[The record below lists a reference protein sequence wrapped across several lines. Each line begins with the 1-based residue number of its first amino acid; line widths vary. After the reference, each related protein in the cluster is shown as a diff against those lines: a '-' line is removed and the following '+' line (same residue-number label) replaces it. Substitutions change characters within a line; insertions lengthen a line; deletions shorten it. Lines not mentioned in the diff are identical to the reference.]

1 MSAGKDFDS
10 RLFARRYVNEERRPV
25 SSGETRQPLPVI
37 KEDPEEREQDV
48 NSQVIAPK

>member
-1 MSAGKDFDS
+1 MSRGKDFDS

-25 SSGETRQPLPVI
+25 SSSETRQPLPAI
-37 KEDPEEREQDV
+37 NETPEEREEDL